1 MGDWNGKKNNDPV
14 MLYDENSLA
23 QGYKEMSRIN
33 LGLAED
39 SLASDNEALEIC
51 EQKFAECE

>member
-1 MGDWNGKKNNDPV
+1 MKTLDKKHMQQSD
-14 MLYDENSLA
+14 MHILA

-33 LGLAED
+33 LELAEETVT
-39 SLASDNEALEIC
+39 SDNEALELC

>member
-1 MGDWNGKKNNDPV
+1 MSDLCTEKNKELV
-14 MLYDENSLA
+14 NSCDCGNLA

-33 LGLAED
+33 LGLAEE
-39 SLASDNEALEIC
+39 SVTSDNEALDLC

>member
-1 MGDWNGKKNNDPV
+1 MNDLCAEKLEKHDV
-14 MLYDENSLA
+14 SKEFEELA

-33 LGLAED
+33 LSLAEEAV
-39 SLASDNEALEIC
+39 ASDNEAQMLC

>member
-1 MGDWNGKKNNDPV
+1 MDNLCMEKSGCPTKAR
-14 MLYDENSLA
+14 EEELA
-23 QGYKEMSRIN
+23 CGYKEMSRIN

-39 SLASDNEALEIC
+39 GLASDNEALELC

>member
-1 MGDWNGKKNNDPV
+1 MINRGKKQMQKSEDFCR
-14 MLYDENSLA
+14 LHSLA

-33 LGLAED
+33 LELAEETV
-39 SLASDNEALEIC
+39 SSDNEALELC

>member
-1 MGDWNGKKNNDPV
+1 MNDLYEKMNGEPKTSD
-14 MLYDENSLA
+14 LRDSLI

-39 SLASDNEALEIC
+39 SVASDNEALELC
-51 EQKFAECE
+51 EQIIAECE